1 MNSAD
6 VSGAILQF
14 LDLTK
19 WFWLFF
25 ILWPLF
31 KSTWIGWRQFDYE
44 HSPEFRM
51 NMAEIRI
58 PREVRKSPRAMEQ
71 VFMALHSL
79 RNTANDFEETW
90 KDGEITKWFTLEIC
104 SFGGEIRFFLRYY
117 YKQRPLVEAAF
128 FSFYPDVELIEVD
141 DYVEDLPKDMDELY
155 GKGYEI
161 WGSEMILRKEE
172 AYPIRTYPMFEAP
185 DEERQFD
192 PIAMFLEVLGKA
204 KKEEFIGV
212 QFLIAPAL
220 DDWHDEWKG
229 IVEYLKEQS
238 GKKQGAAA
246 RPKTN
251 TAFPGGPLP
260 VFSVQSAKEDPLASL
275 RVTRTPGET
284 NVLEAIENNLAKPAF
299 YTIPRFIYISPSPL
313 FYDSFAR
320 RGIVG
325 MFNQYLAQDLNGFKQ
340 NYSVSTRVRPWS
352 WPHVFWNT
360 RAEYRKSSLL
370 WHYRHRLMPFHTF
383 MAKVITSNWFHWN
396 FASRAITLNV
406 EALATLYHPPTFLV
420 LTAPHVR
427 RLESR
432 KTGPPAGL
440 AIYGNEKDIE
450 RFQ

>member
-1 MNSAD
+1 MNPVD
-6 VSGAILQF
+6 VSGIVLQF

-71 VFMALHSL
+71 VLMALHSL
-79 RNTANDFEETW
+79 RNTANDFEEIW
-90 KDGEITKWFTLEIC
+90 KDGEITKWFTLEVC

-155 GKGYEI
+155 GKGYEV

-185 DEERQFD
+185 DEERQYD
-192 PIAMFLEVLGKA
+192 PISMFLEVLGKA

-229 IVEYLKEQS
+229 VVEHLKEQS
-238 GKKQGAAA
+238 GKKQGAGDA
-246 RPKTN
+246 
-251 TAFPGGPLP
+251 
-260 VFSVQSAKEDPLASL
+260 
-275 RVTRTPGET
+275 
-284 NVLEAIENNLAKPAF
+284 
-299 YTIPRFIYISPSPL
+299 
-313 FYDSFAR
+313 
-320 RGIVG
+320 
-325 MFNQYLAQDLNGFKQ
+325 
-340 NYSVSTRVRPWS
+340 YS
-352 WPHVFWNT
+352 
-360 RAEYRKSSLL
+360 
-370 WHYRHRLMPFHTF
+370 
-383 MAKVITSNWFHWN
+383 
-396 FASRAITLNV
+396 
-406 EALATLYHPPTFLV
+406 
-420 LTAPHVR
+420 
-427 RLESR
+427 
-432 KTGPPAGL
+432 
-440 AIYGNEKDIE
+440 
-450 RFQ
+450 